1 MSLVFIYVTG
11 FLISRLSLRYG
22 LAELFFA
29 RLFKGR
35 ERSFKILLLYIISAA
50 VLIAMVMP
58 NFLTALTLLPML
70 ETLRRGFEQ
79 RHEPAHARRLTTASA
94 IVAMYGCNLGG
105 IGSMVGSPANA
116 LILGAAQIFEVP
128 GREKI
133 NYLSWFGWSLPL
145 VAVLILSA
153 WLLATYF
160 MLSKTQRETPVTLP
174 QLRSADSQNPF
185 TRGAWRAF
193 AAWISFWILHAL
205 LQLAVPMP
213 AASIALFGL
222 KLDWTL
228 WDQIATVFGLL
239 FCTLLFVPI
248 FKGAGGARQAVLKVT
263 DCFNKLP
270 VLGFMFVLLAIALSG
285 LFIYFK
291 VPQWL
296 ARHLERLVP
305 QDWPPVALY
314 LCLAFVTT
322 LATELLSN
330 TTVSLV
336 FFPIVHALALALN
349 LPPLAALLGVG
360 LASTNAF
367 MLPIATPANAL
378 IYGGVKH
385 ISLKTMIASGL
396 VMNLISSLW
405 LALFLGHVIP
415 WYYGLQ

>member
-1 MSLVFIYVTG
+1 MSLLFIYVTG
-11 FLISRLSLRYG
+11 FLLSRLSVRYG
-22 LAELFFA
+22 LAEAFFV
-29 RLFKGR
+29 RMFQGR
-35 ERSFKILLLYIISAA
+35 ERSFKMLLLYLVSAA
-50 VLIAMVMP
+50 ALMAMVMP

-70 ETLRRGFEQ
+70 EALRLSLEQ
-79 RHEPAHARRLTTASA
+79 RHEPEDARRLTTASA
-94 IVAMYGCNLGG
+94 VIAMYGCNLGG

-160 MLSKTQRETPVTLP
+160 MLSKKQRATLITLP
-174 QLRSADSQNPF
+174 QLRSADARDLF
-185 TRGAWRAF
+185 TRQAWRAL

-205 LQLAVPMP
+205 LQLVVSVP
-213 AASIALFGL
+213 AENIALFGL
-222 KLDWTL
+222 KLNWTL
-228 WDQIATVFGLL
+228 WDKIATLFGLI
-239 FCTLLFVPI
+239 FCTLVFAPI
-248 FKGAGGARQAVLKVT
+248 FKGDGDARQALLKVS

-270 VLGFMFVLLAIALSG
+270 VLGFGFVLLAMAISG

-291 VPQWL
+291 IPQWL
-296 ARHLERLVP
+296 AQHLETLVP
-305 QDWPPVALY
+305 QHWSPVALY

-322 LATELLSN
+322 LTTELLSN

-385 ISLKTMIASGL
+385 ISLKTMIASGF
-396 VMNLISSLW
+396 VMNLISSFW
-405 LALFLGHVIP
+405 LALFLSRVIP
-415 WYYGLQ
+415 WYYGL